1 MTTGS
6 SSTQPGVI
14 ARIPEGGAPSEA
26 QPSDPPPLSYREIAV
41 RLAEHGVKAAT
52 AYDRPDLADRLRSL
66 TDRVLDPTVR
76 VLVVGEFKQGKSSL
90 VNAIVGQPVCPVD
103 DDIATAVPTAVRF
116 AEQPVAMA
124 VVRQDDDE
132 LRRQPV
138 AVATLPAW
146 VTETGVEVAKHD
158 VELVEV
164 GVTSDVLR
172 DGLVLVDLPGVGGL
186 GSLPGAVTM
195 AALPYA
201 RAVVFV
207 SDAAQELTAPELDFI
222 RGLARQCHLIAL
234 VDSKIDIHPAWRR
247 VVDADSA
254 DIAGLTLGPFAVSS
268 ELAAKAA
275 ESEDRVLAMES
286 GLGPVVEWL
295 RDDVLDGAARRDAL
309 LMAEVVGA
317 VADQLAD
324 PLEAERSALAD
335 PEGVAALVTQLEG
348 AQGEVVRLRTVAGR
362 WQQALVD
369 AFADLSGDL
378 DHDLRARVRDVVNAA
393 DHTADDMDPAKG
405 WSEYEPQLRR
415 EVAGLV
421 GDHYQ
426 ILDERITSAT
436 QAVAAVF
443 TEDAD
448 SIQATVREAVGG
460 VSSDLPAQSLDSDRP
475 LTAAKRAGL
484 GTQALTLVRSSYGGA
499 VMLGFLGATIG
510 FPVVAPAALG
520 VGLLL
525 GAHGLRQESGR
536 QLLQRRAQVKAAV
549 RSYVDEISFSVG
561 KDSRDRIRFSQRHLR
576 DFFAA
581 RAAELNESAM
591 ASLQAVQ
598 DATGRA
604 ATDREGRQ
612 RDVAAELER
621 IAWLARTAADVRTAL
636 EERTG
641 Q

>member
-1 MTTGS
+1 
-6 SSTQPGVI
+6 
-14 ARIPEGGAPSEA
+14 
-26 QPSDPPPLSYREIAV
+26 LSYREIAV

-52 AYDRPDLADRLRSL
+52 AYGRPDLADRLRSL
-66 TDRVLDPTVR
+66 TDRVVDPTVR

-90 VNAIVGQPVCPVD
+90 VNAIVGQQVCPVD

-116 AEQPVAMA
+116 AEQPVAIA
-124 VVRQDDDE
+124 VVRHDDDE

-222 RGLARQCHLIAL
+222 RGLARQCPLIAL

-247 VVDADSA
+247 VVDADGS
-254 DIAGLTLGPFAVSS
+254 DIAGLALGPFAVSS

-309 LMAEVVGA
+309 LMADVVGA

-335 PEGVAALVTQLEG
+335 PAGVAALVTQLER
-348 AQGEVVRLRTVAGR
+348 AQGEVVRLRKVAGR

-393 DHTADDMDPAKG
+393 DQTADDMDPAKG
-405 WSEYEPQLRR
+405 WSDYEPQLRR

-426 ILDERITSAT
+426 ILDERITAAT
-436 QAVAAVF
+436 QAVASIF

-448 SIQATVREAVGG
+448 NIQATVREAVGG
-460 VSSDLPAQSLDSDRP
+460 GSRDLPARSLDSDRP

-598 DATGRA
+598 EATGRA
-604 ATDREGRQ
+604 ASDREGRQ

-621 IAWLARTAADVRTAL
+621 IGWLAHTAADVRAAL

>member
-1 MTTGS
+1 M
-6 SSTQPGVI
+6 
-14 ARIPEGGAPSEA
+14 
-26 QPSDPPPLSYREIAV
+26 
-41 RLAEHGVKAAT
+41 
-52 AYDRPDLADRLRSL
+52 
-66 TDRVLDPTVR
+66 
-76 VLVVGEFKQGKSSL
+76 
-90 VNAIVGQPVCPVD
+90 
-103 DDIATAVPTAVRF
+103 
-116 AEQPVAMA
+116 
-124 VVRQDDDE
+124 
-132 LRRQPV
+132 
-138 AVATLPAW
+138 
-146 VTETGVEVAKHD
+146 
-158 VELVEV
+158 
-164 GVTSDVLR
+164 
-172 DGLVLVDLPGVGGL
+172 
-186 GSLPGAVTM
+186 
-195 AALPYA
+195 
-201 RAVVFV
+201 
-207 SDAAQELTAPELDFI
+207 
-222 RGLARQCHLIAL
+222 IAL
-234 VDSKIDIHPAWRR
+234 VDSKIDIHPAWRQ

-275 ESEDRVLAMES
+275 ESEDRVLAIES

-309 LMAEVVGA
+309 LMADVVGA

-324 PLEAERSALAD
+324 PLVAERSALAD

-348 AQGEVVRLRTVAGR
+348 AQREVVRLRTVAGR

-393 DHTADDMDPAKG
+393 DQTADDMDPAKG
-405 WSEYEPQLRR
+405 WSDYEPQLRR

-426 ILDERITSAT
+426 ILDERITAAT

-460 VSSDLPAQSLDSDRP
+460 VSHDLPARSLDSDRP

-536 QLLQRRAQVKAAV
+536 QLMQRRAQVKAAV

-598 DATGRA
+598 DATGRV

-621 IAWLARTAADVRTAL
+621 IAWLARTAADVRAAL